1 MCLPYGEGGIPL
13 RYSLYCAE
21 HTGRITVVRMANSLP
36 LPGVRES
43 SLQEAGQIKTILLVD
58 DRDFERF
65 TIRAAIEGLTN
76 FRVCGEASNGVE
88 AIKKAT
94 ELKPNLVVMDLAM
107 PLMNGLE
114 AATVLKNS
122 MPGVPIVLLTLYAD
136 QVRPRSSAFGVATI
150 LSKVDGLTPLLE
162 CLEKMLGPTGSV

>member
-1 MCLPYGEGGIPL
+1 M

-65 TIRAAIEGLTN
+65 AIRAAIEGLTN

-88 AIKKAT
+88 AVKKAT